1 MCGARVRALLQ
12 RFARFSFGLDCLK
25 LARGSISTAA
35 LRATREPR
43 QRENQRPPGSSHF
56 LHRRISTAVRMWC
69 DRQPRLMLLML
80 LLELAGVDALG
91 EESYRLPAE
100 RARPDHTQF
109 IPYFAQTLSVVEAE
123 NFTSTSPAG
132 ESSWQAREWARSPN
146 YFASVVSNVFHSR
159 RAYLHAPANA
169 SAAATAVATLSIERA
184 GNYTPLVRFEAPFG
198 YAVPFTLELLD
209 STERRLLKHTFGLR
223 TSPKVWGFGKA
234 RSGGHTAY
242 DTRAG
247 VAPGCA
253 SGLVAECKWPWGAT

>member
-1 MCGARVRALLQ
+1 MIIMRRARLLR
-12 RFARFSFGLDCLK
+12 RFARFSFGLK

-56 LHRRISTAVRMWC
+56 LYRRISTAVRMWC

-80 LLELAGVDALG
+80 LLELRAGVDALS

-132 ESSWQAREWARSPN
+132 ESSWQAREWARSLCT
-146 YFASVVSNVFHSR
+146 STHRFH
-159 RAYLHAPANA
+159 
-169 SAAATAVATLSIERA
+169 
-184 GNYTPLVRFEAPFG
+184 
-198 YAVPFTLELLD
+198 
-209 STERRLLKHTFGLR
+209 
-223 TSPKVWGFGKA
+223 
-234 RSGGHTAY
+234 
-242 DTRAG
+242 
-247 VAPGCA
+247 
-253 SGLVAECKWPWGAT
+253 